1 VGNRIGKLDSSGK
14 LSEVTVPTAGS
25 GPAGIAVARDG
36 TVWFTEL
43 KGNAIGRIDPA
54 TGAVRE
60 FPIPTKNAQPDGI
73 AVGPDGRVWFAEVG
87 AGKVGILTP

>member
-1 VGNRIGKLDSSGK
+1 MVHGTEGQ
-14 LSEVTVPTAGS
+14 
-25 GPAGIAVARDG
+25 RDRHASTPQTG
-36 TVWFTEL
+36 T
-43 KGNAIGRIDPA
+43 I
-54 TGAVRE
+54 RE